1 MQVGR
6 DGEVGYSVASRF
18 YVCCRKGCPRRS
30 LDAARVF
37 RYLEANGWRATRF
50 ASRADLIVII
60 TCGGFQQTEERSL
73 LTIRDVA
80 RHARPGSSIVVSGC
94 LTRID
99 PDALAGFSDVT
110 IVEPEEMGRL
120 DDIISATV
128 PFESTPFAGS
138 IPDVQDLRGDGFSLA
153 RLRDEFSPTRSFV
166 RSAFTYV
173 YRKLVSVRKSWD
185 VFPASVYN
193 VMIARGCNG
202 HCTYCAIRVGTG
214 PLVSR
219 PIEDVVA
226 TFRQG
231 LAEGYHR
238 FVLIAEDIGSYG
250 TDIGTDL
257 VALLEAIFA
266 IECDYELI
274 LNDCN
279 IQWFV
284 EYGEPLMSLLEANRD
299 RLVDIRI
306 PVQSGSDQV
315 LRRMGRR
322 YRSADIRQVVGEL
335 KRRLPG
341 VSLKTHV
348 LVGFPGETDEDVSLT
363 MALLSEARFDAVKLY
378 CYEERP
384 GTPASRLS
392 DKVPDAVK
400 RRRYRQLSAY
410 GVR

>member
-1 MQVGR
+1 M
-6 DGEVGYSVASRF
+6 
-18 YVCCRKGCPRRS
+18 
-30 LDAARVF
+30 F
-37 RYLEANGWRATRF
+37 RYLEANGWRSTRF
-50 ASRADLIVII
+50 AARADLVVVV

-73 LTIRDVA
+73 LSIRDAA
-80 RHARPGSSIVVSGC
+80 RRARPAATIVATGC

-99 PDALAGFSDVT
+99 PEALARLEGVT
-110 IVEPEEMGRL
+110 IIQPEDLGAL
-120 DDIISATV
+120 DGIISAGI
-128 PFESTPFAGS
+128 PFDSTPFVGS
-138 IPDVQDLRGDGFSLA
+138 IPDVQDLKGDGFSLA

-166 RSAFTYV
+166 RSAFMYV
-173 YRKLVSVRKSWD
+173 YRKLVSLRKSWD

-219 PIEDVVA
+219 PIADVVA
-226 TFRQG
+226 SFRQG
-231 LAEGYHR
+231 LSEGYHR

-250 TDIGTDL
+250 TDTGVSL
-257 VALLEAIFA
+257 VDLLEAVFA
-266 IECDYELI
+266 IEADYELI

-284 EYGEPLMSLLEANRD
+284 EYGDRLMGLLERNRD
-299 RLVDIRI
+299 RIIDIRI

-322 YRSADIRQVVGEL
+322 YRSADVRAVVGEL
-335 KRRLPG
+335 HRRLPD

-348 LVGFPGETDEDVSLT
+348 LVGFPGETDEDVALT
-363 MALLSEARFDAVKLY
+363 LALLAETRFDAVKLY
-378 CYEERP
+378 CYEDRP
-384 GTPASRLS
+384 GTPASRLP

>member
-1 MQVGR
+1 M
-6 DGEVGYSVASRF
+6 
-18 YVCCRKGCPRRS
+18 
-30 LDAARVF
+30 F
-37 RYLEANGWRATRF
+37 RYLEANGWRSTRF
-50 ASRADLIVII
+50 SARADIVVVV

-73 LTIRDVA
+73 TTIRDAA
-80 RHARPGSSIVVSGC
+80 RHARPGSHIVVSGC

-99 PDALAGFSDVT
+99 PDALAAISDIT
-110 IVEPEEMGRL
+110 IIHPEEMSQL
-120 DDIISATV
+120 DEIISATV
-128 PFESTPFAGS
+128 PFDSIPFAGS
-138 IPDVQDLRGDGFSLA
+138 IPDVQDLKGDGFSLA

-166 RSAFTYV
+166 RSAFTYL
-173 YRKLVSVRKSWD
+173 YRKVVSLRKSWD
-185 VFPASVYN
+185 VFPASVFN

-219 PIEDVVA
+219 PIDDVVA
-226 TFRQG
+226 TFKEG

-238 FVLIAEDIGSYG
+238 FVLIAEDVGSYG
-250 TDIGTDL
+250 VDIGTNL
-257 VALLEAIFA
+257 VELLQAIFA
-266 IECDYELI
+266 IESDYELI

-284 EYGEPLMSLLEANRD
+284 EYGDSLMSLLEQNRD

-306 PVQSGSDQV
+306 PVQSGSDRL
-315 LRRMGRR
+315 LRLMGRR
-322 YRSADIRQVVGEL
+322 YRAEDIRRVVAEL
-335 KRRLPG
+335 RDRLPG

-348 LVGFPGETDEDVSLT
+348 LVGFPGETEEDFSATVQ
-363 MALLSEARFDAVKLY
+363 LLSEARFDAVKLY

-384 GTPASRLS
+384 GTPASRLP

-400 RRRYRQLSAY
+400 RRRYRQLAAY